1 MATVKKIKNLANC
14 KPSEFLAQTNKIRKS
29 VYKWL
34 TLTDISNIRKRLPE
48 ITEDMSEEDVKA
60 ARTKQVKD
68 NFNAILS
75 AILEEHPQETLELL
89 ALASFVDPKDVD
101 NYTVD
106 EYLQSFTDLIND
118 KTVINFF
125 TSLMSLG
132 HLFG

>member
-89 ALASFVDPKDVD
+89 ALTSFVDPKDVD